1 MREIYNS
8 GNCVIDKQE
17 LTGNSTA
24 INAGTFNNIIL
35 EDPFRYYSE
44 KILSEYSELK
54 RTFTLVEVFI
64 NKERLKDRFLGM
76 YSKYEELMKCF
87 IREEEKEQINLD
99 DGYKSVIACIANVTK
114 HFEYNHDDESFFSLR
129 GNSHLTGKITT
140 HGLEI
145 SYSSTIQTY
154 EDYLEA
160 TKFAEDLKKK
170 IDPYIICATTYGNF
184 FQFGNLLINE
194 IENVPFIPKKINFQ
208 VSNKIIPNLIEPLY
222 GNTPECGLRE
232 IIQNA
237 CDAMK
242 ELSRED
248 EIKSYIE
255 LNVQKNSDGTILKVR
270 DYGIGMTEDV
280 LLNKYFVIGESS
292 KKGNDRNLVGQF
304 GIGALAAFLLGNRI
318 AVKTKSSKEN
328 CIYSFEYSP
337 DSNENNP
344 IAVSIIQDET
354 FEHGTEVC
362 VDLKKNLSELKQ
374 DELEKKLKIN
384 EWYVLPDCGI
394 KYFYN
399 NEEQIINSFA
409 GELYE
414 WKSVSDRSEFDIKYL
429 DNKKIEKDGV
439 LEIDHNFKNNPQII
453 YNGLM
458 VPTEYELKIYYLKK
472 KPFISISSSVDYIS
486 LNLERSRIEKGLDLI
501 VDPVKEVLIEKGL
514 EILKEEKNKIVSEDG
529 TILMT
534 TYSNDYFNNI
544 PLFFE
549 KNGFGILSSK
559 YKIGNFVEVYN
570 TYLEF
575 PKVNINDLKEG
586 IRYVFKNLTLD
597 KLVLADFIEN
607 NECIIDAQI
616 IEKFFYDATS
626 YRDGFKT
633 ETMKYLYKNLFSED
647 YDSSLNATKFWE
659 EHNKIK
665 ENLFKHYFDELKNVF
680 LIPKDKKCEE
690 LLRDIQEKTKA
701 RVVVYSQ
708 YLFNYCDDIFDVGIV
723 R

>member
-1 MREIYNS
+1 MRKIYNS

-17 LTGNSTA
+17 LRGNSTA

-76 YSKYEELMKCF
+76 HPKYEELMECF
-87 IREEEKEQINLD
+87 IREERKEQINLD
-99 DGYKSVIACIANVTK
+99 DGYKSVIACIVNVTK
-114 HFEYNHDDESFFSLR
+114 HFEYKDNDENCFSIK
-129 GNSHLTGKITT
+129 GNRHLIGKITT

-154 EDYLEA
+154 EEYLEA

-170 IDPYIICATTYGNF
+170 IEPYIICATTYGNF
-184 FQFGNLLINE
+184 FQFGNLLINK
-194 IENVPFIPKKINFQ
+194 IENVPFIPERIKFR
-208 VSNKIIPNLIEPLY
+208 VSNEIIPNLIEPLY

-304 GIGALAAFLLGNRI
+304 GIGALAAFLLGDRI
-318 AVKTKSSKEN
+318 AVKTKSCKEN

-362 VDLKKNLSELKQ
+362 VDLKKDLSELKQ
-374 DELEKKLKIN
+374 DELEEKLKIN

-414 WKSVSDRSEFDIKYL
+414 WKSVLHKNQFDIKYL

-439 LEIDHNFKNNPQII
+439 FQIDHNFKNNPQII

-458 VPTEYELKIYYLKK
+458 VPTLYEVETKYLKK

-529 TILMT
+529 KILTT
-534 TYSNDYFNNI
+534 TYSNDYINNI
-544 PLFFE
+544 PLFFD

-559 YKIGNFVEVYN
+559 YNNYNFIEVYS
-570 TYLEF
+570 YLGSLQ
-575 PKVNINDLKEG
+575 VNINDLKEG
-586 IRYVFKNLTLD
+586 IRYVFKNLMLD
-597 KLVLADFIEN
+597 KSVLANFIEN
-607 NECIIDAQI
+607 NECIIDARI
-616 IEKFFYDATS
+616 IKQFFYDASSS
-626 YRDGFKT
+626 YYGFRTEAMKCLYEKT
-633 ETMKYLYKNLFSED
+633 FFQS
-647 YDSSLNATKFWE
+647 YDSSLSANKFWE

-665 ENLFKHYFDELKNVF
+665 ENVFRHYFDEFKNGF
-680 LIPKDKKCEE
+680 FIPKDKGQKE
-690 LLRDIQEKTKA
+690 LLRYTEKTTRA
-701 RVVVYSQ
+701 SVVVYSR
-708 YLFNYCDDIFDVGIV
+708 YLSNYCDDIFDVGIV

>member
-17 LTGNSTA
+17 LGGNSTA
-24 INAGTFNNIIL
+24 INAGTFNNIII

-44 KILSEYSELK
+44 KILSKSSKLK
-54 RTFTLVEVFI
+54 STFMLVEVFI
-64 NKERLKDRFLGM
+64 NKERLKERFSGM
-76 YSKYEELMKCF
+76 YSRYEELMECF
-87 IREEEKEQINLD
+87 IKEEEKEWNTLD
-99 DGYKSVIACIANVTK
+99 DGYKSIIACIVNVTK
-114 HFEYNHDDESFFSLR
+114 HFEYKYNDESCFSLK

-145 SYSSTIQTY
+145 SYSSTIQAY
-154 EDYLEA
+154 EEYLEA
-160 TKFAEDLKKK
+160 TKFVEDLKKK
-170 IDPYIICATTYGNF
+170 IEPYIICAITYGNF
-184 FQFGNLLINE
+184 FQFGNILINK
-194 IENVPFIPKKINFQ
+194 IENVPFIPERIKFR
-208 VSNKIIPNLIEPLY
+208 VSNEIIPNLIEPLY

-248 EIKSYIE
+248 EIKGYIE

-270 DYGIGMTEDV
+270 DYGIGMTEDI

-292 KKGNDRNLVGQF
+292 KKGNNRNLVGQF

-318 AVKTKSSKEN
+318 AVKTKSCKEN
-328 CIYSFEYSP
+328 RVFSFEYSP

-344 IAVSIIQDET
+344 IAVSIMDDEN

-362 VDLKKNLSELKQ
+362 ITLNERLSKLKQ
-374 DELEKKLKIN
+374 DKLEEVLKIN

-399 NEEQIINSFA
+399 NEEQMINSFA

-414 WKSVSDRSEFDIKYL
+414 WKSVSHKNEFDIKYL
-429 DNKKIEKDGV
+429 DNKKIEKDGIPQ
-439 LEIDHNFKNNPQII
+439 IDNNFKNNSQII

-458 VPTEYELKIYYLKK
+458 VPTLYEVGTNYLKK
-472 KPFISISSSVDYIS
+472 KPFISVSSSVNNNIS

-501 VDPVKEVLIEKGL
+501 VNPVKDELINRGL

-529 TILMT
+529 TILIT
-534 TYSNDYFNNI
+534 TYSNDYINNI

-549 KNGFGILSSK
+549 KNGFGIMCSK
-559 YKIGNFVEVYN
+559 YNDYDFIEVY
-570 TYLEF
+570 TYLGF
-575 PKVNINDLKEG
+575 PQVNINDLKEG
-586 IRYVFKNLTLD
+586 IRYVFRK
-597 KLVLADFIEN
+597 FIPNKSALCDLIEG
-607 NECIIDAQI
+607 NECIIDNRI
-616 IEKFFYDATS
+616 IKPFFYDATS
-626 YRDGFKT
+626 YRNGFKT
-633 ETMKYLYKNLFSED
+633 EVMKYLYKNIFSQS
-647 YDSSLNATKFWE
+647 YDTSLSANKFWE

-665 ENLFKHYFDELKNVF
+665 EKVFKHNFDGLKNGF
-680 LIPKDKKCEE
+680 FIPKDGKCEE
-690 LLRDIQEKTKA
+690 LLRYIKEITKA
-701 RVVVYSQ
+701 SVVVYSQ
-708 YLFNYCDDIFDVGIV
+708 YLYNYCDDIFDIGIV

>member
-44 KILSEYSELK
+44 KILSEYSEKILSEYSELK

-76 YSKYEELMKCF
+76 YSKYEELMECF
-87 IREEEKEQINLD
+87 IREEGKEQINLD
-99 DGYKSVIACIANVTK
+99 DGYKSVIACIVNVTK
-114 HFEYNHDDESFFSLR
+114 YFEYKNNDENCFSIK
-129 GNSHLTGKITT
+129 GNRHLIGKITT

-154 EDYLEA
+154 EEYLET

-170 IDPYIICATTYGNF
+170 LEPYIICATTYGNF
-184 FQFGNLLINE
+184 FQFGNLLINK
-194 IENVPFIPKKINFQ
+194 IENVPFIPERIKFR
-208 VSNKIIPNLIEPLY
+208 VSNEIIPNLIEPLY

-242 ELSRED
+242 ELSKED

-270 DYGIGMTEDV
+270 DYGIGMTKDI

-292 KKGNDRNLVGQF
+292 KKGNKRNLVGQF
-304 GIGALAAFLLGNRI
+304 GIGALAAFLLGDRI
-318 AVKTKSSKEN
+318 AVKTKSCKEN
-328 CIYSFEYSP
+328 RIYSFEYSP
-337 DSNENNP
+337 DSNENKP

-362 VDLKKNLSELKQ
+362 VDLKKDLSELEQ
-374 DELEKKLKIN
+374 YELEEKLKIN
-384 EWYVLPDCGI
+384 EWYVLPDCEI

-429 DNKKIEKDGV
+429 DNKKIEKD
-439 LEIDHNFKNNPQII
+439 DSFTNKPQII

-458 VPTEYELKIYYLKK
+458 VPTLYEVGTTYLKK
-472 KPFISISSSVDYIS
+472 RPFISISTSADNIS

-501 VDPVKEVLIEKGL
+501 VNPVKEVLIKRGL

-529 TILMT
+529 EILTT
-534 TYSNDYFNNI
+534 TYSNDYINNI
-544 PLFFE
+544 PLFFI
-549 KNGFGILSSK
+549 KMVLVFCLQSIIIIILS
-559 YKIGNFVEVYN
+559 
-570 TYLEF
+570 
-575 PKVNINDLKEG
+575 
-586 IRYVFKNLTLD
+586 R
-597 KLVLADFIEN
+597 FIL
-607 NECIIDAQI
+607 IWD
-616 IEKFFYDATS
+616 
-626 YRDGFKT
+626 
-633 ETMKYLYKNLFSED
+633 LYK
-647 YDSSLNATKFWE
+647 
-659 EHNKIK
+659 
-665 ENLFKHYFDELKNVF
+665 
-680 LIPKDKKCEE
+680 
-690 LLRDIQEKTKA
+690 
-701 RVVVYSQ
+701 
-708 YLFNYCDDIFDVGIV
+708 
-723 R
+723 

>member
-1 MREIYNS
+1 MREVYNS

-17 LTGNSTA
+17 LRGNSTA

-76 YSKYEELMKCF
+76 HPKYEELMECL
-87 IREEEKEQINLD
+87 IREERKEQINLD
-99 DGYKSVIACIANVTK
+99 DGYKSVIACIVIVTK
-114 HFEYNHDDESFFSLR
+114 HFEYKHDDENCFSIK
-129 GNSHLTGKITT
+129 GNRHLIGKITT

-154 EDYLEA
+154 EEYLEA
-160 TKFAEDLKKK
+160 TKFTEDLKKK
-170 IDPYIICATTYGNF
+170 IEPYIICATTYGNF
-184 FQFGNLLINE
+184 FQFRNLSINK
-194 IENVPFIPKKINFQ
+194 IENVPFIPERIKFR
-208 VSNKIIPNLIEPLY
+208 VSNEIIPNLIEPLY

-242 ELSRED
+242 ELNKED
-248 EIKSYIE
+248 EIKGYIE
-255 LNVQKNSDGTILKVR
+255 LNVQKNSDGMILKVR
-270 DYGIGMTEDV
+270 DYGIGMTEDI

-292 KKGNDRNLVGQF
+292 KKGNNRNLVGQF

-318 AVKTKSSKEN
+318 AVKTKSCKEN
-328 CIYSFEYSP
+328 RIYSFDYSP
-337 DSNENNP
+337 DSSENNP
-344 IAVSIIQDET
+344 IAVSIIDDEN
-354 FEHGTEVC
+354 FQHGTEVC
-362 VDLKKNLSELKQ
+362 ITLNKRLSELKQ
-374 DELEKKLKIN
+374 DELEEKLKIN
-384 EWYVLPDCGI
+384 EWYVLPDCEI

-409 GELYE
+409 GKLYE
-414 WKSVSDRSEFDIKYL
+414 WKLVSHKNQFDIKYL

-439 LEIDHNFKNNPQII
+439 LQIDYNFKNNPQII

-458 VPTEYELKIYYLKK
+458 VPTLYEVENKYLKK

-514 EILKEEKNKIVSEDG
+514 EILKKEKNKIVSEDG
-529 TILMT
+529 TILMI

-549 KNGFGILSSK
+549 KNGYGILSSK
-559 YKIGNFVEVYN
+559 YNNYDFIKVYS
-570 TYLEF
+570 YLGSLQ
-575 PKVNINDLKEG
+575 VNINDLKEG
-586 IRYVFKNLTLD
+586 VRYVFEDVRVLD
-597 KLVLADFIEN
+597 KSVLADFIEN
-607 NECIIDAQI
+607 NECIIDAQSI
-616 IEKFFYDATS
+616 KQYFYDASSS
-626 YRDGFKT
+626 YYGFRTQAMKCLYEKTFSQSYDGSWSA
-633 ETMKYLYKNLFSED
+633 N
-647 YDSSLNATKFWE
+647 KFWE

-665 ENLFKHYFDELKNVF
+665 ENVF
-680 LIPKDKKCEE
+680 RHRFGEIKKGFFIPKDKGHEE
-690 LLRDIQEKTKA
+690 LLRYTEETTRA
-701 RVVVYSQ
+701 SVFVYSR
-708 YLFNYCDDIFDVGIV
+708 YLSNYCDDIFDVGIV